1 MKKLID
7 YTETS
12 IPRGTIFKCK
22 GVYPYEEVVYFLLYE
37 LGDSYGLMV
46 ISGYKAGLTYVLFP
60 KESIPEGTKNRLAKG
75 KLAKMGLYRLPTK
88 RCLYLR
94 EYRNFFSI
102 IVNQNWF
109 TNFASLH
116 FAKV

>member
-22 GVYPYEEVVYFLLYE
+22 GIYPYEEVVYFLLCE

-60 KESIPEGTKNRLAKG
+60 KESIPEGYKF
-75 KLAKMGLYRLPTK
+75 GLRLPTK

-94 EYRNFFSI
+94 EYRNFFFI

-109 TNFASLH
+109 TNFAS
-116 FAKV
+116 